1 MSDFGGV
8 FEVLASDDSQ
18 ARLASRRALVLSETR
33 INERLGSFLASSKTA
48 EEFDARLSYVDD
60 DFKGII
66 AVACEEVGHGKP
78 EAIYASLTAHYRPA
92 VQTRTASLVHESRK
106 PKMCPYHSEVVDIS
120 LGAGDPKAGYD
131 VMQGHAWGGNHCQGD
146 WEGKCNFKREMV
158 TQSYWDDRQKAL
170 DEQKAE
176 RQQLQP
182 DNPVPEG
189 VDTPT
194 EDVTPSE
201 STEPIGEAGEG
212 SDSNVVEFPSP
223 VDGAADIEVPISVAA
238 SAEDWQRHAG
248 LIKMALTRKDY
259 NLLAG
264 AIKSAPIDNHAEVAG
279 HFADHLSDTNERFDR
294 DRFVNA
300 ATPES
305 SGESGVESKVADA
318 APSQESFP
326 CQQCGT
332 TVRGFHGQGNGECP
346 NCGTAHLTN
355 GQRASKDY
363 NPSDQA
369 DESSKTV
376 PCPECGG
383 DGKTNGGKEC
393 HRCKGQGHVNDW
405 GPSTLDAV
413 GSSHTAVIA
422 GDKKWIQKAVKKP
435 GELHKDL
442 GVPEGEK
449 IPEEKLEEAE
459 NSDDPKVR
467 ERAQFAENV
476 KGLGKGKKSAD
487 QQYSVPAP
495 SDDPRRL
502 LWQSAEGAC
511 QHCNGLGKEPSDP
524 RIPCQHCGGT
534 GRTAGVR
541 TADSEGNAGLGGP
554 SPKMDKAL
562 WTPKNVKKIEVP
574 SDEHPTK
581 EKDPI
586 QPIKAVNDDPLE
598 EIGEKTTER
607 VDLPEAGINLD
618 DSGFAGNNQEQ
629 APGTKTWTGT
639 DGLADP
645 VTTQAFAKADDVE
658 INPLRPLLNDGF
670 AGFVPASVVDRVTVS

>member
-18 ARLASRRALVLSETR
+18 ARLASRRALVLSESR
-33 INERLGSFLASSKTA
+33 INERLGTFLGSSKTA
-48 EEFDARLSYVDD
+48 DEFDARLSYVDD

-66 AVACEEVGHGKP
+66 AVACEEVGHGNP
-78 EAIYASLTAHYRPA
+78 EAIYSSLTAHYRPA
-92 VQTRTASLVHESRK
+92 VQVRTASLVHESRK

-120 LGAGDPKAGYD
+120 LGSSDPKAGYD

-176 RQQLQP
+176 RQQAQP

-189 VDTPT
+189 VDAPT
-194 EDVTPSE
+194 EDITPAE
-201 STEPIGEAGEG
+201 TTEPVGEVGEG

-223 VDGAADIEVPISVAA
+223 VDGAADIEVPISIAA
-238 SAEDWQRHAG
+238 SVEDWQRHAG
-248 LIKMALTRKDY
+248 LIKVALTRKDY

-279 HFADHLSDTNERFDR
+279 HFADHLADTNERFDR

-326 CQQCGT
+326 CQQCGS
-332 TVRGFHGQGNGECP
+332 TVKGFEGQGNGECP
-346 NCGTAHLTN
+346 SCGTAHLTN

-363 NPSDQA
+363 NPSDQ
-369 DESSKTV
+369 DDDSSKSV

-413 GSSHTAVIA
+413 SSHVRLAEDTACKQCGKPMNPVNAMVA
-422 GDKKWIQKAVKKP
+422 GKNGVCQKCA
-435 GELHKDL
+435 
-442 GVPEGEK
+442 
-449 IPEEKLEEAE
+449 EA
-459 NSDDPKVR
+459 N
-467 ERAQFAENV
+467 Q
-476 KGLGKGKKSAD
+476 KS
-487 QQYSVPAP
+487 V
-495 SDDPRRL
+495 
-502 LWQSAEGAC
+502 
-511 QHCNGLGKEPSDP
+511 
-524 RIPCQHCGGT
+524 T
-534 GRTAGVR
+534 GSR
-541 TADSEGNAGLGGP
+541 TADGKGNTGLGGP
-554 SPKMDKAL
+554 EPVIDKAL
-562 WTPKNVKKIEVP
+562 WTPKNVKKVEVP

-658 INPLRPLLNDGF
+658 INPLRPLLNDSI
-670 AGFVPASVVDRVTVS
+670 AGFVPSSVVDRVTVS

>member
-18 ARLASRRALVLSETR
+18 ARLASRRALVLSESR
-33 INERLGSFLASSKTA
+33 INERLGSFLGSSKTA
-48 EEFDARLSYVDD
+48 DEFDARLSYVED

-66 AVACEEVGHGKP
+66 AVACEEVGHGNA
-78 EAIYASLTAHYRPA
+78 EAIYASLKAHYRPA
-92 VQTRTASLVHESRK
+92 VQTRTASVVHEARK

-120 LGAGDPKAGYD
+120 LSAGDPKAGYD
-131 VMQGHAWGGNHCQGD
+131 VMQSHAWGGNHCQGD

-158 TQSYWDDRQKAL
+158 TQSFWDDRQKAL
-170 DEQKAE
+170 DDQKAE
-176 RQQLQP
+176 RLQAQP

-194 EDVTPSE
+194 EDITPSE
-201 STEPIGEAGEG
+201 STEPIGDAGEG

-223 VDGAADIEVPISVAA
+223 VDGAPDIEVPIAVAA
-238 SAEDWQRHAG
+238 SVQDWQRHAG

-264 AIKSAPIDNHAEVAG
+264 AIKSAPINNHAEVAG
-279 HFADHLSDTNERFDR
+279 HFADHLADTNERFDR

-363 NPSDQA
+363 NPSDQS
-369 DESSKTV
+369 DDSNKSV

-383 DGKTNGGKEC
+383 DGKTNGGKKC
-393 HRCKGQGHVNDW
+393 PRCKGQGHVNDW

-413 GSSHTAVIA
+413 SSHTAVIA

-459 NSDDPKVR
+459 HSDDPKVR

-476 KGLGKGKKSAD
+476 KGLGKGKKSAL
-487 QQYSVPAP
+487 VEPA
-495 SDDPRRL
+495 SGSGEDNLTAHERQL
-502 LWQSAEGAC
+502 IQEGRAKIGP
-511 QHCNGLGKEPSDP
+511 NGIFQLINPDMHTPPGKE
-524 RIPCQHCGGT
+524 
-534 GRTAGVR
+534 AKV
-541 TADSEGNAGLGGP
+541 ADNGSGNTGLGGP
-554 SPKMDKAL
+554 EPKMDKAL

-645 VTTQAFAKADDVE
+645 VTTQAFAKADDVD
-658 INPLRPLLNDGF
+658 INPLRPLLNDGI
-670 AGFVPASVVDRVTVS
+670 AGFVPASVIDRVTVS